1 MQGGNPDYIYNPD
14 LLPKA
19 AYKYEIVAKESGFIG
34 HMDALKVGSSCSMLG
49 AGRQKK
55 EDSIDYG
62 AGIVLNRKTGDRV
75 KKGEIIAVMYSSDE
89 ALFEDAVLQ
98 FEESVTISDSKPAE
112 KPILLEIIE

>member
-1 MQGGNPDYIYNPD
+1 
-14 LLPKA
+14 
-19 AYKYEIVAKESGFIG
+19 
-34 HMDALKVGSSCSMLG
+34 MDALKVGSSCSMLG

-55 EDSIDYG
+55 EDSIDFG

-112 KPILLEIIE
+112 KPLLLEIIE